1 MFAPSGP
8 PAPDMPQG
16 GVQMKAASISRLWL
30 ASLSLFATSGGIA
43 APPTEME
50 RMQQQLNEQVMAA
63 PFSVEDQARIDAYV
77 KNAMQ
82 KDLKPVQR
90 APSYWRPGYTCDSIR
105 GWGWRPYADCSYYY
119 RYYGR
124 YW

>member
-1 MFAPSGP
+1 
-8 PAPDMPQG
+8 
-16 GVQMKAASISRLWL
+16 MKTSALTRAWL
-30 ASLSLFATSGGIA
+30 RSLALLATSGVVA
-43 APPTEME
+43 AQPTEME
-50 RMQQQLNEQVMAA
+50 RMQQQLNQQVMDA

-90 APSYWRPGYTCDSIR
+90 PPSYWRPGYTCDSIR
-105 GWGWRPYADCSYYY
+105 GWGWRPYADCSYYH

-124 YW
+124 YWY